1 MKARKSLALVLVLS
15 LLLSLVP
22 TMGVFA
28 YDETFTQAKFDFGTA
43 DSAVE
48 NGYTKVTPQT
58 AYDPAVGY
66 GWLNDE
72 RITVT
77 AGDSGNANALKSDW
91 VTGNTVQDGADITA
105 PANAEDG
112 DYIHFVYPTFVVD
125 LPNGIYTVKTI
136 QGDYNT
142 STVTGAIVEDMRA
155 FAPYYKSL
163 PNESS
168 IPTSVNTTAAG
179 SFKETTKQV
188 AVYDGQLTIE
198 LTGTN
203 SRLNAVEISK
213 VSFVSEA
220 TAGAKPTVYICSDST
235 AYGSATNK
243 PETGWGN
250 HIADYMTD
258 DVIVN
263 NTAMGGKSARDYL
276 ADSLFND
283 NVMTKIKPGD
293 YVLIQF
299 GHNDC
304 TPVRPN
310 RYSNPAE
317 FKEWLAKY
325 VDAVRAFGA
334 TPILVTPPN
343 RGYTE
348 NGNMITGGKYTTPG
362 TTFLNSFQAWT
373 DAQRE
378 LAAEKDVDLIE
389 FNYYTIEYYNYIGCD
404 EFYASVSTD
413 GTHFKDGPAADRA
426 ASQLSYLISKSDT
439 GLAPYATGKMGPGV
453 AEKFDF
459 GSGATASGYTPVTND
474 AYDAAK
480 GYGWTTT
487 GINAVAGSG
496 DDALKSDFVQTTAK
510 NQTFVI
516 DLENGEYD
524 VRILSG
530 DASAATAVQYS
541 IENVPRQVR
550 RGWNNVA
557 TNVLNVPA
565 GEYYD
570 ETFTVSV
577 YDGQMTITFPSSGA
591 KINGIEITKQFTRNA
606 GDIPTVYVVGDSV
619 ADSYAQF
626 NDPQRGWGQMLA
638 NYFDREKINVENW
651 AIGARTADRN
661 IKEGR
666 LEMVLEQIQPG
677 DYLVYNFGFN
687 EKTTGSTDAWKD
699 LVRQYVDGA
708 MQRGATPILV
718 SSTSSMRGG
727 VGTASSDYKALDNMR
742 NALKAVAE
750 EKGVAFIDNFQYTN
764 DLEASMG
771 AIRSQAI
778 HLFVMPGIF
787 TGSTLESG
795 NLGNGDG
802 VHLQSYGADVVA
814 SYIASEMAK
823 LDDKLAAGYTPKAVA
838 TQAPAQPS
846 GLYAKESAGTS
857 TTITWDDQDDADY
870 YVVRYKASSA
880 SDWKEYAGVVYP
892 QATVTGLTAGESYDF
907 SILAYND
914 AGVSVA
920 SSTLTLPKTASAEYT
935 KLLNLVTEAKAAF
948 EEWRGMRVE
957 TLDAA
962 DVARMEN
969 ALKAATAVLANSNAT
984 ADDYNAAYTTLEKAG
999 ERARSIVDATYFF
1012 DFGSGAVASGYTG
1025 VTADT
1030 LYTPELGYGWSDSV
1044 AVTDS
1049 DRATSDA
1056 LYSDFAEGAFQ
1067 VTRDG
1072 SIYPEF
1078 KVDLPNGK
1086 YLVHTIQGD
1095 ASDASSGGV
1104 YAEGINLNTSF
1115 NCVGGSYS
1123 ENYFLVEVADGQLN
1137 LEFPGFLMKLNGVE
1151 IYSLNAVLPE
1161 TTASAD
1167 KEQYEPNETITVTI
1181 NTPDT
1186 VEKAYLVSES
1196 GNGLA
1201 TSREVIDN
1209 EDGTKTWIL
1218 TFSLATKGNRTLKVY
1233 ADGEDTGVA
1242 VNFKIDNVATGKAK
1256 LYSVSVPETAK
1267 VNEPFTVTFETN
1279 THTEY
1284 VRLFNENGMGLAPIS
1299 CTYEDV
1305 DGVRVW
1311 TYVTSVGSVGIREF
1325 HAGVASADRV
1335 FTQSRQTVSIQVRR

>member
-43 DSAVE
+43 DSALE

-58 AYDPAVGY
+58 VYDPSVGY
-66 GWLNDE
+66 GWRNDA
-72 RITVT
+72 RIEVT
-77 AGDSGNANALKSDW
+77 AGDSGNADALKSDW

-105 PANAEDG
+105 PAKNEDG

-125 LPNGIYTVKTI
+125 VPNGIYTVKTI

-163 PNESS
+163 PNTSS

-203 SRLNAVEISK
+203 SRLNAVEITK
-213 VSFVSEA
+213 VSFASEA
-220 TAGAKPTVYICSDST
+220 VAGAKPTVYICSDST

-283 NVMTKIKPGD
+283 NVMTKLKPGD

-304 TPVRPN
+304 TPSRPN

-317 FKEWLAKY
+317 FKEWMAKY

-334 TPILVTPPN
+334 TPIFVTPPN

-378 LAAEKDVDLIE
+378 LAAEKGVELIE

-413 GTHFKDGPAADRA
+413 GTHFKDGPAADLA
-426 ASQLSYLISKSDT
+426 ASQLSYLISKSST

-459 GSGATASGYTPVTND
+459 GSGAIASGYTQVTND

-487 GINAVAGSG
+487 GVNAVAGSG
-496 DDALKSDFVQTTAK
+496 DDALKSDFVQTTGA
-510 NQTFVI
+510 NQTFVV
-516 DLENGEYD
+516 DLPNGEYD

-530 DASAATAVQYS
+530 DASAATAVRYT

-557 TNVLNVPA
+557 NNVLNVAA

-577 YDGQMTITFPSSGA
+577 YDGQMTITFPASGA
-591 KINGIEITKQFTRNA
+591 KINGIEITRQFTRNA
-606 GDIPTVYVVGDSV
+606 GNIPTVYVVGDSV

-638 NYFDREKINVENW
+638 GYFDGEKINVENW

-687 EKTTGSTDAWKD
+687 EKTTGSTDAWKA

-708 MQRGATPILV
+708 IQRGATPILV
-718 SSTSSMRGG
+718 SSTASVRQN
-727 VGTASSDYKALDNMR
+727 VGTSSQDYRALNNMR

-750 EKGVAFIDNFQYTN
+750 EKGVAFIDNFQYTT
-764 DLEASMG
+764 DLTGSLG
-771 AIRSQAI
+771 TIRSQAMY
-778 HLFVMPGIF
+778 LFVQPGIF
-787 TGSTLESG
+787 TGSSYE
-795 NLGNGDG
+795 NGASDG
-802 VHLQSYGADVVA
+802 VHLQTYGADVVA

-823 LDDKLAAGYTPKAVA
+823 LDSKLAAGYTPKAVA
-838 TQAPAQPS
+838 TEVPVKPS
-846 GLYAKESAGTS
+846 GLYAKESTGTS
-857 TTITWDDQDDADY
+857 ATITWDDQDDADY

-880 SDWKEYAGVVYP
+880 SEWKEYAGVVYP
-892 QATVTGLTAGESYDF
+892 QATITGLTAGESYDF

-935 KLLNLVTEAKAAF
+935 KLLDLVTLAKTSF
-948 EEWRGMRVE
+948 EQWRGMRIE
-957 TLDAA
+957 TLDAS
-962 DVARMEN
+962 DVARVEN
-969 ALKAATAVLANSNAT
+969 ALNAATAVLADPSAT
-984 ADDYNAAYTTLEKAG
+984 ADDYNAAYSSLEKAG
-999 ERARSIVDATYFF
+999 NRARSIVDATYFF
-1012 DFGSGAVASGYTG
+1012 DFGSGAVRIGYTG

-1067 VTRDG
+1067 VTRNG

-1123 ENYFLVEVADGQLN
+1123 ENYFLVEVTDGQLN

-1196 GNGLA
+1196 GKGLA
-1201 TSREVIDN
+1201 TGREMIDN
-1209 EDGTKTWIL
+1209 GDGTKTWIL

-1242 VNFKIDNVATGKAK
+1242 VSFKIDSVATGKAK
-1256 LYSVSVPETAK
+1256 LYSVSVPGTAK
-1267 VNEPFTVTFETN
+1267 ANESFTVTFETN

-1284 VRLFNENGMGLAPIS
+1284 VRLFNENGVGLAPIS

-1305 DGVRVW
+1305 NGVRVW
-1311 TYVTSVGSVGIREF
+1311 TYVTSVSSVGNREF
-1325 HAGVASADRV
+1325 QAGVAAADRV
-1335 FTQSRQTVSIQVRR
+1335 FTKSRQILSIQVRR